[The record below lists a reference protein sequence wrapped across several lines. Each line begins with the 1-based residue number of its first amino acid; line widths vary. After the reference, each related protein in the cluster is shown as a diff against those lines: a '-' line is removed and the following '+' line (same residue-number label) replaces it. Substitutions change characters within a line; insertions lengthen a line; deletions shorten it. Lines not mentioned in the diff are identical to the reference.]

1 MKKLFIFV
9 LILLILSIT
18 FSQVDENL
26 IAKNFVILLD
36 EEKYEEAVEFFDA
49 SVKNLISANKL
60 EELWKGLERQVGN
73 FREILGVRDEVV
85 DSYKIVYVT
94 CEFDLIDID
103 IKIVFSN
110 KKIVGLFF
118 QQAPSRKGYVPPYY
132 VKVDSFIEREVKIGK
147 DFPLPGKMTI
157 PKGEG
162 PFPLVILVHGS
173 GPNDMDETI
182 GPNKPFRDLAWG
194 LASFGIASL
203 RFDKRTKV
211 YPGKFSEFKDGFTV
225 MDEVIEDVLYAI
237 ELVKDFEE
245 IDNNKIFIL
254 GHSLGGMLAP
264 RIASLSKD
272 VAGIIIMAGPT
283 RPLEDLI
290 LEQTKYLSELDG
302 IIDEN
307 EKAQIKLIEAEV
319 QKIKDSELEKKYSP
333 NYLILDVP
341 VSYWADLKKYDPVL
355 TLANLQIPAII
366 LQGERDYQ
374 VTLKDF
380 EGWSKLASDE
390 RISLKIYS
398 KLNHL
403 FMEGEGKSDPQEY
416 YKEGHIPEYVIKD
429 IAEWILSN

>member
-60 EELWKGLERQVGN
+60 EELWKSLERQVGN
-73 FREILGVRDEVV
+73 FREILGVRNEVV
-85 DSYKIVYVT
+85 DSYKIVYAT

-118 QQAPSRKGYVPPYY
+118 QQAPPRKGYVPPYY

-147 DFPLPGKMTI
+147 DLPLPGKMVI

-319 QKIKDSELEKKYSP
+319 QKIKDSELEKKYPP

>member
-60 EELWKGLERQVGN
+60 EELWKSLERQVGN
-73 FREILGVRDEVV
+73 FREILGVRNEVV

-118 QQAPSRKGYVPPYY
+118 QQAPPRKGYVPPYY

-147 DFPLPGKMTI
+147 DFPLPGKMVI

-319 QKIKDSELEKKYSP
+319 QKIKDPELEKKYPP